1 MLIVRLF
8 TAQNTIHLEFN
19 FSLLIFDKINYD
31 RDCVCHSIYDFWQP
45 LLFLQIVLA
54 NYEQIVIF
62 FEYIF
67 RHRFIH

>member
-31 RDCVCHSIYDFWQP
+31 RDCVLSIDLR
-45 LLFLQIVLA
+45 LLATPFVSSNCPCKL
-54 NYEQIVIF
+54 
-62 FEYIF
+62 
-67 RHRFIH
+67 